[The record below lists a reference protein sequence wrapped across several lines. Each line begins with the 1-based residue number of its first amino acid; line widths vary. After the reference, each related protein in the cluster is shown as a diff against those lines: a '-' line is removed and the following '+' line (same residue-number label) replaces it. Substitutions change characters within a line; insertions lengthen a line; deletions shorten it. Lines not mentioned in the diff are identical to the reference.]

1 MATGNNIAQLLADP
15 TLKVDPDWAIGMINA
30 CPTFVLPA
38 ALLLKRNPQDVD
50 LETRKRLQAIVLLG
64 SPDRTAISD
73 FANFNGCD
81 WADFYPPMDPPEQKT
96 TEATIDDFLETY
108 GHGTPKD
115 DALLE
120 KLLFNPV
127 APDYMESLE
136 KEEKAKAEKQAETDA
151 AAQNEAAE
159 DVQEPKK
166 AQPAPEVEIIDTAP
180 AEKATE
186 VMQEGA
192 NDAEEPLLMESLA
205 KIFIKQRRY
214 ERAFEI
220 INSLSLK
227 YPEKSVYFA
236 DQLRFLQLL
245 IINNK
250 KKSNN

>member
-73 FANFNGCD
+73 FANLNGCD
-81 WADFYPPMDPPEQKT
+81 WADFYPPMEPPEQKT

-136 KEEKAKAEKQAETDA
+136 KEEKEKERAEKQAEANAENDA
-151 AAQNEAAE
+151 SNEHKEVEEEQAE
-159 DVQEPKK
+159 
-166 AQPAPEVEIIDTAP
+166 AEVEIIDTAP

-220 INSLSLK
+220 INSVSLK
-227 YPEKSVYFA
+227 YPEKIVYFA